1 MKVYNT
7 LTKRKEEF
15 KELNRGTVKFYCCGP
30 TVYNFIHIGNARPIC
45 VCDVI
50 RRFLRYKGFDVIYA
64 QNFTDIDDK
73 IIRKANEEKVSFL
86 EISKKYIDE
95 YIMDA
100 KGLNIK
106 KATYHPLATENIG
119 GIINI
124 ISKLLENGY
133 AYKSSNGDVYFDVAK
148 FRNYGKLSRQ
158 SIEDLEAGARID
170 VNEKKKNPLDF
181 ALWKNSKE
189 NEPYWESPF
198 GKGRPGWHIEC
209 SAMVYRYLGEII
221 DIHFGGQDL
230 IFPHHENEIAQSESF
245 TGKTLSNYWMHNG
258 YINVNNQKMSKSLN
272 NFFTVRDV
280 ANKFGYEVIRYFMIS
295 SHYRSPL
302 NYSEDIL
309 EQCKNSLERLYSC
322 RNNLDFV
329 YNNLTLEY
337 SKDDDILEKKLLKH
351 KIDFMN
357 SMEDDFNTAD
367 ALSSLFNL
375 TKEINTLVYSK
386 NVSKKLI
393 LLAKTIFDELCE
405 ILGILYNR
413 KEVTLEEK
421 VKELI
426 EKRELARKF
435 KKFEEADAIRG
446 ELASLGI
453 KLQDTR
459 DGVKWSKVNK

>member
-1 MKVYNT
+1 MRVYNT
-7 LTKRKEEF
+7 LTKKKEEL
-15 KELNRGTVKFYCCGP
+15 KELSRGIIKFYCCGP

-45 VCDVI
+45 ICDVI

-95 YIMDA
+95 YIKDA

-198 GKGRPGWHIEC
+198 GRGRPGWHIEC
-209 SAMVYRYLGEII
+209 SAMVYRYLGETI

-375 TKEINTLVYSK
+375 TKEINTLVYNE

-393 LLAKTIFDELCE
+393 IFAKSIFDELCE

-413 KEVTLEEK
+413 KEVTIEDK

-426 EKRELARKF
+426 EKRDLARKN
-435 KKFEEADAIRG
+435 KKFKEADDIRD
-446 ELASLGI
+446 ELTTLGI
-453 KLQDTR
+453 KLEDTR

>member
-95 YIMDA
+95 YIKDA

-106 KATYHPLATENIG
+106 KATYHPLATENID
-119 GIINI
+119 GIISI
-124 ISKLLENGY
+124 ISKLLEKGY

-209 SAMVYRYLGEII
+209 SAMVYRYLGETI

-413 KEVTLEEK
+413 KKVTIEEK

-426 EKRELARKF
+426 EKRELARKL

-459 DGVKWSKVNK
+459 DGVKWSQN

>member
-73 IIRKANEEKVSFL
+73 IIKKAKEEKVSFS
-86 EISKKYIDE
+86 EISRKYIDE

-133 AYKSSNGDVYFDVAK
+133 AYKSSNRDVYFDVAK

-209 SAMVYRYLGEII
+209 SAMVYRYLGETI

-413 KEVTLEEK
+413 KKVTIEEK

-435 KKFEEADAIRG
+435 KKFEEADAIRD
-446 ELASLGI
+446 ELTALGI
-453 KLQDTR
+453 KLEDTR
-459 DGVKWSKVNK
+459 DGVKWFQN

>member
-1 MKVYNT
+1 
-7 LTKRKEEF
+7 
-15 KELNRGTVKFYCCGP
+15 
-30 TVYNFIHIGNARPIC
+30 
-45 VCDVI
+45 
-50 RRFLRYKGFDVIYA
+50 
-64 QNFTDIDDK
+64 
-73 IIRKANEEKVSFL
+73 
-86 EISKKYIDE
+86 
-95 YIMDA
+95 
-100 KGLNIK
+100 
-106 KATYHPLATENIG
+106 
-119 GIINI
+119 
-124 ISKLLENGY
+124 
-133 AYKSSNGDVYFDVAK
+133 
-148 FRNYGKLSRQ
+148 
-158 SIEDLEAGARID
+158 
-170 VNEKKKNPLDF
+170 
-181 ALWKNSKE
+181 
-189 NEPYWESPF
+189 
-198 GKGRPGWHIEC
+198 
-209 SAMVYRYLGEII
+209 
-221 DIHFGGQDL
+221 
-230 IFPHHENEIAQSESF
+230 
-245 TGKTLSNYWMHNG
+245 
-258 YINVNNQKMSKSLN
+258 MSKSLN

>member
-95 YIMDA
+95 YIKDA

-386 NVSKKLI
+386 NVSKRLVI
-393 LLAKTIFDELCE
+393 LAKTIFDELCE

-413 KEVTLEEK
+413 KKVTIEEK

-426 EKRELARKF
+426 EKRDLARKN
-435 KKFEEADAIRG
+435 KKFKEADDIRD
-446 ELASLGI
+446 ELTALGI
-453 KLQDTR
+453 KLEDTR
-459 DGVKWSKVNK
+459 DGVKWFQN

>member
-95 YIMDA
+95 YIKDA

-158 SIEDLEAGARID
+158 SIEDLESGARID
-170 VNEKKKNPLDF
+170 INEKKQNSLDF

-209 SAMVYRYLGEII
+209 SAMVYRYLGETI

-245 TGKTLSNYWMHNG
+245 TGKPLSNYWMHNG

-459 DGVKWSKVNK
+459 DGVKWSQN

>member
-95 YIMDA
+95 YIKDA

-198 GKGRPGWHIEC
+198 GRGRPGWHIEC
-209 SAMVYRYLGEII
+209 SAMVYRYLGETI

-386 NVSKKLI
+386 NVSKRLVI
-393 LLAKTIFDELCE
+393 LAKTIFDELCE

-413 KEVTLEEK
+413 KKLTLEER

-459 DGVKWSKVNK
+459 DGVKWSQN